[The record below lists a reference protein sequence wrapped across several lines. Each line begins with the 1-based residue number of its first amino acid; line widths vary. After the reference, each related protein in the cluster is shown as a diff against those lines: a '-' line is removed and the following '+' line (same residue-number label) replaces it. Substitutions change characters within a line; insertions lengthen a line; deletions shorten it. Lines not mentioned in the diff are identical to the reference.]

1 MYMYE
6 DVIDEIISRSEKEI
20 TDYLS
25 RYWGIVPDENGVF
38 TVIGTYKKA
47 DHKDKNG
54 KEFAYF
60 EDIRNTDGDILY
72 YPIGAFGKV
81 KLRTACDDKL
91 EKQDTWKIS
100 AKLASKKDREKNP
113 FTLIIANTIFDSPSM
128 DLKDRLTRE
137 AQIRKIFKDT
147 GFTEQDAK
155 NEVEA
160 LHFLMDDQYSKADD
174 RFIYELLQNA
184 DDQPV
189 KGQSV
194 SVVLQLLK
202 DHLLFMH
209 DGRAFDEDDVAGI
222 CSIGKSTKRK
232 DKEKIGYKGIG
243 FKCVFTVS
251 NTVIIKSG
259 NYSFAFDFHSPEYGN
274 NTNMENIPWQLKP
287 IWQEKYR
294 YPKEILE
301 NECFWGKRVGISL
314 EIDKEKNDECRRSI
328 DKIFSYPLF
337 LLFLKNVDSL
347 VFKEGKSH
355 TTISKNK
362 DDVFFKIERDEK
374 VDSLW
379 LKKDNEDIRIPPE
392 ISEELQ
398 YDRHAPDKLKNATLT
413 QISFA
418 AKVEDGEIAKLNNP
432 VLYAYLPT
440 TVNNFNFPFIVN
452 ADFLLTGN
460 REQLHVDSIWNKFL
474 FCKMG
479 KLVVD
484 WVASLS
490 SVIPSYLELLPT
502 DLLIEEEAG
511 ALSLSTFFNKSFA
524 EAIESKAF
532 ILTEEGKPAR
542 QEEIIIDKTG
552 LSKIVGAQLFCQLL
566 KTEKHLPSEKINC
579 KILEANLFKLIE
591 TLKFDPAIEAI
602 TNNSDFNK
610 WFISSSEEQKKK
622 LYDWIKNN
630 SKTHGD
636 KIKTFVINLPLF
648 QFGENH
654 KSNVEIGVTNQL
666 ITTNHIVPIEE
677 ILTKLGYVC
686 SDTVF
691 DEKHPLYEFIDL
703 RSEENLFNSIKECD
717 YSKLDAAERKT
728 LFLSLKNFNGIGDA
742 KFGEISLF
750 RNMEGNPKPLGE
762 MVVYRENSPIW
773 LSEYMICKED
783 FDADLSDY
791 LIAQE
796 CELKSI
802 IQEHLV
808 DIVHYGEIGVSF
820 ADLYNTYKWDGEF
833 TRQIIDDG
841 WIIDYD
847 LLTIIEDSDKE
858 TIKHFLNHIQ
868 KVVLSSST
876 TYKKDSYEY
885 RVLKLALSKLDNP
898 SDFSSKIFFNGQ
910 CINHFS
916 VSDDV
921 ICKYTQNGEN
931 KSVKLSLS
939 KLLPDYQNKSTA
951 IEKIIGLFE
960 IKKDL
965 DKFFIAKPKPIDDIL
980 DELNILYNVVQE
992 YRLPRI
998 DKYGRI
1004 IVDWKRNPIFRKV
1017 KHYKWN
1023 NQISAYQYIFY
1034 LLNTHQVDSNI
1045 LKIKLEEKNED
1056 FIRELMDTLYDQKVN
1071 IQNASFTWHIKGY
1084 LSGKYVHSPYTTDS
1098 ERIIPTIE
1106 KWANDEEKQNYLE
1119 DNGVQTYNSRSI
1131 QFRQLFLE
1139 NKPINFIGI
1148 LSDNELSSGIAFI
1161 ANAGGFERPFTGN
1174 NQKTVLL
1181 KLKDKICCHL
1191 SDSWDEQKMEEESE
1205 KWDTKEYRDWISEHH
1220 THIFIY
1226 PGLLPSKLSYKN
1238 VLLLNYQDVKDDYCY
1253 VSKTQKLFVS
1263 NRRRT
1268 DEILFEVVKEGE
1280 AGLDIDDYKF
1290 LCWGD
1295 DKITILES
1303 KDKQITSLLKDN
1315 QEKDKQ
1321 IFSLMKDNQEKDE
1334 LLKRYRAKLSNND
1347 DDVED
1352 NSDVIDTI
1360 GVSIKKG
1367 ENISI
1372 SKNKQ
1377 YDAQIEAQRFLMNV
1391 MENWSFP
1398 EGYGEA
1404 DEFGKP
1410 KHYSTI
1416 MVKDENGDSIPIVLK
1431 SYKKTSNPF
1440 KINTQEW
1447 DWIIQDS
1454 AKLLIYDGR
1463 DVKIHDPKDLIRN
1476 QANVSITFSTENLD
1490 IEERISAFSDS
1501 LHYFKELHFDFG
1513 SFNISKKAKS
1523 VRDIYTTNIGVQNN
1537 ISDEEAL

>member
-25 RYWGIVPDENGVF
+25 RYWGITPNEDGVF

-47 DHKDKNG
+47 VDKDEDGN
-54 KEFAYF
+54 EYAYF
-60 EDIRNTDGDILY
+60 EDIRNNDGDILY
-72 YPIGAFGKV
+72 YPNREFGKV
-81 KLRTACDDKL
+81 KLRTACNDQL

-100 AKLASKKDREKNP
+100 ARLAPKKNREKNP
-113 FTLIIANTIFDSPSM
+113 FKLIIANTTFGLPSM
-128 DLKDRLTRE
+128 NLKDRLARE
-137 AQIRKIFKDT
+137 AQIREIFKDT
-147 GFTEQDAK
+147 GYTKRDAK
-155 NEVEA
+155 NTVQA
-160 LHFLMDDQYSKADD
+160 LHNIMDDQYSKADE

-184 DDQPV
+184 DDQPEN
-189 KGQSV
+189 GQPV

-209 DGRAFDEDDVAGI
+209 DGRAFDEDDVDSI

-251 NTVIIKSG
+251 DTVIIKSG
-259 NYSFAFDFHSPEYGN
+259 NYSFAFDVHSPDYGSN
-274 NTNMENIPWQLKP
+274 ANMENIPWQLKP

-294 YPKEILE
+294 YPKEIIE
-301 NECFWGKRVGISL
+301 NEHFWGKSVGISL
-314 EIDKEKNDECRRSI
+314 EIEKEKNDECRKAI
-328 DKIFSYPLF
+328 DKILSHPLF
-337 LLFLKNVDSL
+337 LLFLKNVDL
-347 VFKEGKSH
+347 LMFRDGKSQ
-355 TTISKNK
+355 TDISTIK
-362 DDVFFKIERDEK
+362 DKYFLRIERNGV

-379 LKKDNEDIRIPPE
+379 LKKDYVIPIPPE
-392 ISEELQ
+392 IREALQ
-398 YDRHAPDKLKNATLT
+398 NDRHVPEKLKNATLT

-440 TVNNFNFPFIVN
+440 SVNNFSFPFIVN
-452 ADFLLTGN
+452 ADFSLQGN
-460 REQLHVDSIWNKFL
+460 REQLHVKSIWNQFL
-474 FCKMG
+474 FSEMG
-479 KLVVD
+479 KLVID
-484 WVASLS
+484 WLASLS

-566 KTEKHLPSEKINC
+566 KTEKHLPFEKINC

-591 TLKFDPAIEAI
+591 TLKFDPAIDAI

-630 SKTHGD
+630 AKTHGD

-648 QFGENH
+648 QFSENH

-691 DEKHPLYEFIDL
+691 DENHPLYEFIDL

-728 LFLSLKNFNGIGDA
+728 LFLSLKNFNGMGDA
-742 KFGEISLF
+742 KLGEISLF

-820 ADLYNTYKWDGEF
+820 AELYNTYKWNEEF
-833 TRQIIDDG
+833 TRQIIEDG
-841 WIIDYD
+841 WDIDKD
-847 LLTIIEDSDKE
+847 LLTIIEDSGKD
-858 TIKHFLNHIQ
+858 TIQQFLKHIQ
-868 KVVLSSST
+868 KLELSSTT

-885 RVLKLALSKLDNP
+885 RVLKLALSKMDNP
-898 SDFSSKIFFNGQ
+898 SDFSSKIYYNGQ

-921 ICKYTQNGEN
+921 ICKYTQDEEN
-931 KSVKLSLS
+931 KSENKSITLSLA
-939 KLLPDYQNKSTA
+939 KLLPVYQNKSAA
-951 IEKIIGLFE
+951 IKEIIDLFE
-960 IKKDL
+960 IEKDL
-965 DKFFIAKPKPIDDIL
+965 KKEINKIFIAKPKPLNEIL
-980 DELNILYNVVQE
+980 DELNNLYGVVRRTLQPYKSWYGKVNYREIKE
-992 YRLPRI
+992 Y
-998 DKYGRI
+998 
-1004 IVDWKRNPIFRKV
+1004 V
-1017 KHYKWN
+1017 WN
-1023 NQISAYQYIFY
+1023 DRISAYQYIFY
-1034 LLNTHQVDSNI
+1034 LLNTHQVNSNF

-1084 LSGKYVHSPYTTDS
+1084 LSGKYVHSPYTTDG
-1098 ERIIPTIE
+1098 ERIFPTIE
-1106 KWANDEEKQNYLE
+1106 VWANDEKKQKYLE

-1174 NQKTVLL
+1174 NQEAVLL
-1181 KLKDKICCHL
+1181 KLKDKKCCNF
-1191 SDSWDEQKMEEESE
+1191 SNSWDERKMEEDSVE
-1205 KWDTKEYRDWISEHH
+1205 WNTKEYNDWIAKHN

-1226 PGLLPSKLSYKN
+1226 PGLLSSKLSYKN

-1280 AGLDIDDYKF
+1280 SGLDIDDYKF

-1334 LLKRYRAKLSNND
+1334 LLKRYRAKLSIND

-1447 DWIIQDS
+1447 DWIIQDR

-1463 DVKIHDPKDLIRN
+1463 DIKIHDPQDLIRN

-1490 IEERISAFSDS
+1490 IEERISAFSDT